1 MDIKTKSH
9 WEEIYKKK
17 MPNEVSWTQETPQT
31 SIDFLVSFNL
41 PKKAAIID
49 VGAGESKFVDY
60 LLSKGYIFITF

>member
-1 MDIKTKSH
+1 MDINTKSH

-41 PKKAAIID
+41 PKKKI
-49 VGAGESKFVDY
+49 
-60 LLSKGYIFITF
+60 

>member
-41 PKKAAIID
+41 FFDKVNIK
-49 VGAGESKFVDY
+49 S
-60 LLSKGYIFITF
+60 ITFMI